1 MIGLFLCWIAGS
13 YWKKIYYVYITF
25 LEIMMVL
32 FCFLGSTVG
41 EEGDYNAVTGF
52 VALLLILM
60 ILLLIGTLFS
70 YTVDKKIAD
79 ALNMF
84 TVMLIA
90 LTEYLLFLPAN
101 QDLY

>member
-1 MIGLFLCWIAGS
+1 MKSGLQTVDKLGVGS
-13 YWKKIYYVYITF
+13 
-25 LEIMMVL
+25 
-32 FCFLGSTVG
+32 FLGSTVG

>member
-1 MIGLFLCWIAGS
+1 M
-13 YWKKIYYVYITF
+13 
-25 LEIMMVL
+25 EIMMVL
-32 FCFLGSTVG
+32 SCCMGATIG
-41 EEGDYNAVTGF
+41 EEGDADAVTGF
-52 VALLLILM
+52 ESLVLVLI
-60 ILLLIGTLFS
+60 ILLVIIIWFS
-70 YTVDKKIAD
+70 YAVDKKIAD